1 MSLLNLH
8 LGDNA
13 EVNDGDFANT
23 TYVGLSVALPLRM
36 LNPSKRNQLVI
47 YTSAIETLA
56 DWQAHVVTLD
66 FFFLGYLRDRPAS
79 NDRNV
84 EAPRRSINEESG
96 HVEGVALCGGA
107 GLVPE
112 ISEKE
117 EIKRYHMGLPVGQG
131 LDRRRIDDKLVPLA
145 GIQHAQRQGN
155 AQANIGCVGEIA
167 VVDLRIVP

>member
-13 EVNDGDFANT
+13 DVNDGDFANT

-66 FFFLGYLRDRPAS
+66 FFFLGYLRDKPGSATERHFFDVPA
-79 NDRNV
+79 
-84 EAPRRSINEESG
+84 
-96 HVEGVALCGGA
+96 
-107 GLVPE
+107 
-112 ISEKE
+112 
-117 EIKRYHMGLPVGQG
+117 
-131 LDRRRIDDKLVPLA
+131 
-145 GIQHAQRQGN
+145 
-155 AQANIGCVGEIA
+155 
-167 VVDLRIVP
+167 